1 MMNGRKTSDWYTV
14 PNLLGY
20 FRLLLIPVFARI
32 YLCADEAGD
41 YLLAAAVIGI
51 SGLTDLMDGK
61 IARRFDQITELGK
74 FLDPLAD
81 KLTLGV
87 IIICLAVRY
96 PEVWFLA
103 GLFLIKEGFMAV
115 MGMLLLKKNGRKLDG
130 AKWFGKICTAVLYLV
145 MFFLIILS
153 DLPLSVVR
161 TLVIFCAA
169 VMCYTLACY
178 IPVFRAMWKEER
190 MEKV

>member
-1 MMNGRKTSDWYTV
+1 MNGRKTSDWYTI

-20 FRLLLIPVFARI
+20 FRLLLIPVFAWM
-32 YLCADEAGD
+32 YLCADETRD
-41 YLLAAAVIGI
+41 YLLAAVVIGI
-51 SGLTDLMDGK
+51 SGLTDLFDGK

-74 FLDPLAD
+74 ILDPLAD

-130 AKWFGKICTAVLYLV
+130 AKWFGKICTAVSYLV
-145 MFFLIILS
+145 LFLLIVLS

-161 TLVIFCAA
+161 TLVIFCAF
-169 VMCYTLACY
+169 VMGYTLICY
-178 IPVFRAMWKEER
+178 IPVFREMWKEER